1 VLRAADV
8 AGYLLERKLL
18 SPRAVVDGGLRVVD
32 TSRLNRVFVVTA
44 EGERCFVLKVASRA
58 GRTGVAREAAI
69 LGRLRLIDGSGELAK
84 FLPAVVAYDSAEGVL
99 ILESSPNA
107 RDVRRHHA
115 RGRFSCALAREAGR
129 ALALL
134 HAIPPAALN
143 GFQNPA
149 DANSWMRIHEPDL
162 ESIHTMSAAA
172 EELTRIIQGIDG
184 LCTALDELV
193 ASWQEDSV
201 VHGDI
206 RWDNLLAL
214 RGGDSKRWTGLQ
226 LIDWELCGAG
236 DPAVDI
242 GAFFGE
248 YLRAWLQSIPITDPQ
263 DPGRLIAH
271 AGLPLRRMRPALR
284 AFWDAY
290 TQYSPGTATALSRS
304 LRRGV
309 RFAALRLLTAALEE
323 AQTLDEPR
331 ARVLYL
337 VPLSH
342 NILRRPDEASADL
355 LGLGASWALA

>member
-1 VLRAADV
+1 MLRAADV

-206 RWDNLLAL
+206 RWDNLLAV

-290 TQYSPGTATALSRS
+290 TQYSRGTATALSRS

-342 NILRRPDEASADL
+342 NILRRPDEASAAL